1 MKRTSLVFGCIFLA
15 LAPLRAAD
23 KPPTE
28 DDYYKILR
36 YDIPKGE
43 VLEIGALEFMPDGR
57 LAVGT
62 RRGEIWMVSNPLAA
76 DPKEAKFTRFARG
89 LHEILGLAYHEKTG
103 FLYVVQRCDVT
114 RIKDTDGDG
123 KADLFECISDGWEI
137 NGDYHEYAFGS
148 RFAKD
153 GNLWIVLCL

>member
-1 MKRTSLVFGCIFLA
+1 MNRPYLVCCYLLLA

-43 VLEIGALEFMPDGR
+43 VLEAGALEFMPDGR

-62 RRGEIWMVSNPLAA
+62 RRGEIWMVQNPLAD
-76 DPKEAKFTRFARG
+76 DPKQAKFSRYTRG
-89 LHEILGLAYHEKTG
+89 LHEVLGLAAKG
-103 FLYVVQRCDVT
+103 DWLYVTQRCDVS
-114 RIKDTDGDG
+114 RIKD
-123 KADLFECISDGWEI
+123 S
-137 NGDYHEYAFGS
+137 N
-148 RFAKD
+148 
-153 GNLWIVLCL
+153 